1 MNDAVTQTSL
11 PLPLFQ
17 RGKVRDV
24 YDLGD
29 QLLVVSTDR
38 ISAFDV
44 VLPTGV
50 PQKGRVLNQMSA
62 FWFRQTTGIIDNH
75 MIESIDTAEALAALS
90 DRLWQHDALPAYMIG
105 RCMVVKKARRI
116 PVECVIR
123 GYLSGSAWAE
133 YRAHGTVQGRP
144 MLTGMQESEAFSAAL
159 FTPTTKS
166 ETEHDRPLT
175 ERDIV
180 ELNLQ
185 DTMPALENASLAL
198 YSYAAAYA
206 RERGIIIADTKFEF
220 GWLNGTLILID
231 EALTPDSSRF
241 WAVEGYAPGRP
252 QPSYDKQPVRDWLA
266 SSGWND
272 KLPPPPLP
280 PGVVA
285 ETSERYIKIF
295 EWLTKSPAQ
304 T

>member
-1 MNDAVTQTSL
+1 MDVVTQTSL

-24 YDLGD
+24 YDIGK
-29 QLLVVSTDR
+29 QLLFVSTDR

-50 PQKGRVLNQMSA
+50 PEKGRVLNQMSA
-62 FWFRQTTGIIDNH
+62 FWFRLTSGLLDNH
-75 MIESIDTAEALAALS
+75 MVESIDSAAALAALS
-90 DRLWQHDALPAYMIG
+90 STLSRYDALPEYLVG

-133 YRAHGTVQGRP
+133 YRVHGTVQGKSLPAGLR
-144 MLTGMQESEAFSAAL
+144 ESEELPQPL

-180 ELNLQ
+180 DLNLR
-185 DTMPALENASLAL
+185 DTMPKLQEASLAL

-206 RERGIIIADTKFEF
+206 RKRGIIIADTKFEF
-220 GWLNGTLILID
+220 GWLDGALMLID

-241 WAVEGYAPGRP
+241 WAVDVYSPGKP
-252 QPSYDKQPVRDWLA
+252 QPSYDKQPVRDWLTA
-266 SSGWND
+266 SGWND
-272 KLPPPPLP
+272 KLPAPSLP
-280 PGVVA
+280 SSVIA
-285 ETSERYIKIF
+285 ETSARYVRIL
-295 EWLTKSPAQ
+295 EWLTAATS
-304 T
+304 